1 MAKKFKD
8 YYNVSC
14 ARLIGEKLLSVY
26 SSFAYDAFV
35 AYIKK
40 HVAGKTFHDRQDVFA
55 DAFEQFLTPSY
66 EKNIGLFHKILGE
79 ELQQDTGMFI
89 HGWWLWPVGRYVQR
103 HGAKYPEVSLGFIYE
118 LTKRFTGE
126 FAIRPIIAVYPKETL
141 KTLQEWSIDPNVHV
155 RRLSSEA
162 IRTRLPW
169 GQKLPI
175 VLEYKPMVQ
184 KILTN
189 LKDAPEKFVQKSVG
203 NNINNLF
210 KDDPVFAVHI
220 ITTWQKAKTLSPA
233 AKWIIKHGSRNQ
245 K

>member
-8 YYNVSC
+8 YYNVAC
-14 ARLIGEKLLSVY
+14 ARLIGEKLLAVY
-26 SSFAYDAFV
+26 PSFAYDAFV

-55 DAFEQFLTPSY
+55 DAFEQFLTSSY
-66 EKNIGLFHKILGE
+66 EKNIALLHKILGK

-103 HGAKYPEVSLGFIYE
+103 HGAQYPEASLEFIYE

-126 FAIRPIIAVYPKETL
+126 FAIRSLIAAFPKETL
-141 KTLQEWSIDPNVHV
+141 KTLLKWSLDPNVHV

-175 VLEYKPMVQ
+175 VLQHKQAVK

-189 LKDAPEKFVQKSVG
+189 LKDSPEKFVQKSVG
-203 NNINNLF
+203 NNLNDLF
-210 KDDPVFAVHI
+210 KDDPVFAVDI
-220 ITTWQKAKTLSPA
+220 INTWKQARTLSPGA
-233 AKWIIKHGSRNQ
+233 QWIIKHGSRNQ
-245 K
+245 I